1 MREIVGNIL
10 DMNDGVIFQCVNT
23 LGKMGAGLA
32 LQTAKAFPRVKQMY
46 EARVFDAKTTWN
58 PDSYGVT
65 YPDSLLGTCLRE
77 GRHVLLFTQKTIGRS
92 GKHTNIDALNRAL
105 QAAKYEIRR
114 SATCYFPYGMGC
126 GLGGGDWTRVY
137 QLIQH
142 HFPDGI
148 IVRLP
153 ETKG

>member
-1 MREIVGNIL
+1 MREIVGDIL
-10 DMNDGVIFQCVNT
+10 DMEDGLIFQCVNT

-32 LQTAKAFPRVKQMY
+32 LQTKKRFPG
-46 EARVFDAKTTWN
+46 VFGDYHNKCRLS
-58 PDSYGVT
+58 PYRSLIGR
-65 YPDSLLGTCLRE
+65 SMRLLG
-77 GRHVLLFTQKTIGRS
+77 HVLLFTQETTGRS
-92 GKHTNIDALNRAL
+92 GLHTSYDALNTAL
-105 QAAKYEIRR
+105 AHAKESVARDTY
-114 SATCYFPYGMGC
+114 CYFPYGMGC
-126 GLGGGDWTRVY
+126 GLGGGDWQKVY

>member
-1 MREIVGNIL
+1 MREIVGDIL
-10 DMNDGVIFQCVNT
+10 DMTDGLVFQCVNT

-32 LQTAKAFPRVKQMY
+32 LQTKKRFPHVFKDYYY
-46 EARVFDAKTTWN
+46 ECERWKNVN
-58 PDSYGVT
+58 I
-65 YPDSLLGTCLRE
+65 LGSSMHLN
-77 GRHVLLFTQKTIGRS
+77 GHVLLFTQNTIGRS
-92 GKHTNIDALNRAL
+92 GQHTNYDALSMAL
-105 QAAKYEIRR
+105 SHAKESVARDTY
-114 SATCYFPYGMGC
+114 CYFPHGMGC
-126 GLGGGDWTRVY
+126 GLGGGDWQRVY